1 MCVTDPT
8 SVVVWC
14 SHTGERSLDQRVCA
28 PPCEAVHL
36 RCTACGAAIGGC
48 PFESADHRELLA
60 RRVFALIGDETL
72 ALLVL
77 AIVEAGDEHEGT
89 QNLAVIDSGRHVR
102 PPPVARFP
110 GQVERELVNP
120 EPHPLHQRCPHP
132 KRRHAATRRATG

>member
-77 AIVEAGDEHEGT
+77 AIVERAAQTG
-89 QNLAVIDSGRHVR
+89 A
-102 PPPVARFP
+102 PVTWNAARSEAL
-110 GQVERELVNP
+110 GQP
-120 EPHPLHQRCPHP
+120 TRC
-132 KRRHAATRRATG
+132 